1 MDWKTIL
8 VTALVLA
15 LLLPG
20 VAAAQEENNS
30 TTATPENGGEDD
42 SGPLKSLVEMFTD
55 FVDNFPHTI
64 EEVLTSVFFEPF
76 RTLATQLIN
85 MVVTVITHTPSV
97 QGNPAVEEVHQH
109 SLIVAYLLASMIFV
123 VAGLLYITGPI
134 FNVSFQQVRLI
145 IPRLVAALVFG
156 TISLY
161 VLELSVEFTNAL
173 THAFKPAQLALEF
186 EQAMGLSLALI
197 IVVVLKAVL
206 LLAVVLMYIMR
217 DTLILILAA
226 GSPIIA
232 ICWAF
237 PKTKRYADSF
247 ISMYWTALAIA
258 PLNVFTLR
266 FVFAMMDFS
275 VNSPLQ
281 SISNWVFGLAALTLL
296 LLVPYHLY
304 GISTTVVGPASAMA
318 GRTVH
323 KAQRWLD
330 KDDDDGPTELKFG
343 YLHDQNNPVYP
354 DMQHPYYRD
363 PKKNRQRYG
372 RNMLL
377 ADSDYY
383 RNPQNAHMFENPGN
397 EGGDE

>member
-1 MDWKTIL
+1 
-8 VTALVLA
+8 
-15 LLLPG
+15 
-20 VAAAQEENNS
+20 
-30 TTATPENGGEDD
+30 
-42 SGPLKSLVEMFTD
+42 MFTD

-76 RTLATQLIN
+76 RTLAMQLVN

-97 QGNPAVEEVHQH
+97 DGNPAVEEVHQL
-109 SLIVAYLLASMIFV
+109 SLIVAYLLASMFFV
-123 VAGLLYITGPI
+123 VAGLLYLTGPI
-134 FNVSFQQVRLI
+134 FNVSYQQVRLI

-197 IVVVLKAVL
+197 IVIVFKAVL

-217 DTLILILAA
+217 GTLILILAA

-281 SISNWVFGLAALTLL
+281 SVSNWVFGLAALTLL
-296 LLVPYHLY
+296 LLVPRHLY
-304 GISTTVVGPASAMA
+304 GVSQTVVGPASAMA
-318 GRTVH
+318 GRSVY
-323 KAQRWLD
+323 KAQRWLNQ
-330 KDDDDGPTELKFG
+330 DDDTGPTELKFG
-343 YLHDQNNPVYP
+343 YLHTNKNQVYP

-363 PKKNRQRYG
+363 PKKNPQRYG

-383 RNPQNAHMFENPGN
+383 RNPQNAHMFENPDN
-397 EGGDE
+397 EEGDE

>member
-8 VTALVLA
+8 AAVLILA

-20 VAAAQEENNS
+20 VAAAQEGNNS
-30 TTATPENGGEDD
+30 TAAPPGDSGEDD

-76 RTLATQLIN
+76 RTLAMQLVN

-97 QGNPAVEEVHQH
+97 DGNPAVEEVHQL
-109 SLIVAYLLASMIFV
+109 SLIVAYLLASMFFV
-123 VAGLLYITGPI
+123 VAGLLYLTGPI
-134 FNVSFQQVRLI
+134 FNVSYQQVRLI

-217 DTLILILAA
+217 GTLILILAA

-247 ISMYWTALAIA
+247 I
-258 PLNVFTLR
+258 
-266 FVFAMMDFS
+266 
-275 VNSPLQ
+275 
-281 SISNWVFGLAALTLL
+281 
-296 LLVPYHLY
+296 
-304 GISTTVVGPASAMA
+304 
-318 GRTVH
+318 
-323 KAQRWLD
+323 
-330 KDDDDGPTELKFG
+330 
-343 YLHDQNNPVYP
+343 
-354 DMQHPYYRD
+354 
-363 PKKNRQRYG
+363 
-372 RNMLL
+372 
-377 ADSDYY
+377 
-383 RNPQNAHMFENPGN
+383 
-397 EGGDE
+397 

>member
-1 MDWKTIL
+1 MNWKTTL
-8 VTALVLA
+8 AALLVLA
-15 LLLPG
+15 LVLPG
-20 VAAAQEENNS
+20 VAAAQEGNNS
-30 TTATPENGGEDD
+30 TAAPPEDGESDD
-42 SGPLKSLVEMFTD
+42 TGFLKDLSEMFSD
-55 FVDNFPHTI
+55 FTENFPHTI
-64 EEVLTSVFFEPF
+64 EEVLMSVFFEPF
-76 RTLATQLIN
+76 RTLAAQLVNI
-85 MVVTVITHTPSV
+85 VVTVITHTPSV
-97 QGNPAVEEVHQH
+97 DGNPAVEEVHQI
-109 SLIVAYLLASMIFV
+109 SLIVAYLLASMFFV

-134 FNVSFQQVRLI
+134 FNVSYQQVRLI

-197 IVVVLKAVL
+197 IVIALKAVL

-217 DTLILILAA
+217 GTILLILAA

-247 ISMYWTALAIA
+247 IAIYWTALAIA

-281 SISNWVFGLAALTLL
+281 SVSNWVFGLAALTLL

-304 GISTTVVGPASAMA
+304 GASQTVVGPASAMA
-318 GRTVH
+318 GKSVS
-323 KAQRWLD
+323 KAEAYMRGRGEPEKGWENQYQVRATNRDGVYQLQRLGHVDPENDHFRPDGWED
-330 KDDDDGPTELKFG
+330 RNRKDGE
-343 YLHDQNNPVYP
+343 Y
-354 DMQHPYYRD
+354 
-363 PKKNRQRYG
+363 
-372 RNMLL
+372 
-377 ADSDYY
+377 
-383 RNPQNAHMFENPGN
+383 
-397 EGGDE
+397 